1 MKDELRGNVEE
12 QIKNLFYETEGVYP
26 WEKAEPYIDAI
37 LTLLEGEIHK
47 AQLPMKLD
55 DEFVGA
61 NGVQYKLVP
70 AKKAKITTIGFVKN
84 GVASCWEFDCLG
96 EVPAITH
103 IKDVSSSLVGGWTI
117 QELEL
122 ISAAENIVY
131 DKATRTYKG
140 EK

>member
-1 MKDELRGNVEE
+1 VNLLPKTEFGTYKSNNKPTVLVVWRSWLWFRYGKRELKIIGFADSVAMR
-12 QIKNLFYETEGVYP
+12 
-26 WEKAEPYIDAI
+26 
-37 LTLLEGEIHK
+37 
-47 AQLPMKLD
+47 LD

-70 AKKAKITTIGFVKN
+70 AKKAKITKIGFVKN
-84 GVASCWEFDCLG
+84 GVASCWGFDCLG
-96 EVPAITH
+96 EVPVITH

-122 ISAAENIVY
+122 ISTAENIVY

>member
-1 MKDELRGNVEE
+1 MS
-12 QIKNLFYETEGVYP
+12 T
-26 WEKAEPYIDAI
+26 
-37 LTLLEGEIHK
+37 
-47 AQLPMKLD
+47 
-55 DEFVGA
+55 
-61 NGVQYKLVP
+61 
-70 AKKAKITTIGFVKN
+70 KKAKITKIGFVKD
-84 GVASCWEFDCLG
+84 GVVSCWEFDCLG